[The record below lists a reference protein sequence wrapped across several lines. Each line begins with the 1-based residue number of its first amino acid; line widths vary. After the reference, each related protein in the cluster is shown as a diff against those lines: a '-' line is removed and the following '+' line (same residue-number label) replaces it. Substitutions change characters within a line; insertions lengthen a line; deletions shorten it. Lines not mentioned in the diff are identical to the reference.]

1 MRYLLVI
8 LLMFAASPLMAQI
21 GRGGKQ
27 AARGGEPKAP
37 NVDKQREEAQR
48 RAQKAANEKERD
60 EKEAEREAAKTE
72 RDTKKS
78 EKEGVAAP
86 EEVKPG
92 DTVAEEVK
100 LAWIE
105 AEMDKLALESK
116 TTRTSFSKLVL
127 KAWKDS
133 EAEDARYAKEF
144 EAAKDDAKL
153 LDPVRKAHLD
163 KLKKIWDDLDSEAT
177 KKRLLDDIRLKAW
190 QTDSKFL
197 REKTATD
204 KFEEQEKA
212 KLVKKQP
219 KKKAEE
225 KPEGET
231 PKEGAGN

>member
-1 MRYLLVI
+1 MRYFLIFALL
-8 LLMFAASPLMAQI
+8 FAASPLLAQN
-21 GRGGKQ
+21 GRGAK
-27 AARGGEPKAP
+27 AARGSEPKAP
-37 NVDKQREEAQR
+37 NVDKQREDAQR

-72 RDTKKS
+72 RDAKKS

-92 DTVAEEVK
+92 DVIAEEVK

-105 AEMDKLALESK
+105 AEMDKLAIESK

-153 LDPVRKAHLD
+153 LDPARKAHLD
-163 KLKKIWDDLDSEAT
+163 KLKKIWDDLDSEST

-212 KLVKKQP
+212 KLTKKQP

>member
-1 MRYLLVI
+1 MRYFLIVLL
-8 LLMFAASPLMAQI
+8 LCAASPLMAQI
-21 GRGGKQ
+21 GRGGKH
-27 AARGGEPKAP
+27 AARGGEPKGP
-37 NVDKQREEAQR
+37 DTDKQREEAQR
-48 RAQKAANEKERD
+48 RAQKAAAEKERD
-60 EKEAEREAAKTE
+60 EKEAERETAKAE
-72 RDTKKS
+72 REAKKS

-86 EEVKPG
+86 EEIKPG
-92 DTVAEEVK
+92 DVIAEEVK

-105 AEMDKLALESK
+105 AEMDKLAIESK

-133 EAEDARYAKEF
+133 EAEDARYAKEY

-153 LDPVRKAHLD
+153 LDPARKAHQE

-212 KLVKKQP
+212 KLAKKQP

-225 KPEGET
+225 RPEGET
-231 PKEGAGN
+231 PEKGN